1 MARPDADQSEPPT
14 ASTPSGVSAL
24 DTSPISTGPVTPRS
38 HASDA
43 TELDLKPPGS
53 GSDPA
58 HRSPGDPDTMISAP
72 RPAEQDDLEIRQ
84 HVRLLEDRIDDLEA
98 RVRMVEQRR
107 TEAPLGRAQ
116 PWWIWLIFLVG
127 LAITWRLL
135 QALR

>member
-1 MARPDADQSEPPT
+1 
-14 ASTPSGVSAL
+14 
-24 DTSPISTGPVTPRS
+24 
-38 HASDA
+38 
-43 TELDLKPPGS
+43 
-53 GSDPA
+53 
-58 HRSPGDPDTMISAP
+58 MISAP